1 MVQNFAPLRLIFHT
15 PTKVDPT
22 SLWIGFRV
30 NPVETFQENRR
41 KPIHWL
47 ILALLGPKMARKF
60 CQLEPFFTHTR
71 KCPQCT
77 YKPILVVSYKKVLRK
92 WPKTYKVPIF
102 TYFFVIK
109 DPLKKLEAKNQNSTS
124 TTFCAILLCTFKPN
138 IGTIGWKLGA
148 PIQFEK
154 RLTDGRTDRRMDGR
168 RTARHRIY
176 KPRWSIG
183 IILFSSRKFQG
194 SMMTSSN
201 GNIFRVTGHLCG
213 NSPHKSQ
220 WRGALMLSL
229 ICVWINDWVNN
240 REAGDLRR
248 YSAHYDVI
256 VMHRK
261 GQRPCVIF
269 PYKLQ
274 LA

>member
-1 MVQNFAPLRLIFHT
+1 MVQNFGPLGLIFHT

-60 CQLEPFFTHTR
+60 CPLEPFFTHTR

-77 YKPILVVSYKKVLRK
+77 YKPSLMVSYKKVLRK
-92 WPKTYKVPIF
+92 CPKTYKIPIF

-109 DPLKKLEAKNQNSTS
+109 DPLKKLEAKKSKFYFHN
-124 TTFCAILLCTFKPN
+124 FLRN
-138 IGTIGWKLGA
+138 IVVHIQAKYRNDRVKTGAAYSIWK
-148 PIQFEK
+148 K
-154 RLTDGRTDRRMDGR
+154 VDGRTDRQTGGR
-168 RTARHRIY
+168 TTDSSASD

-213 NSPHKSQ
+213 EFTGPRWIPHTKASDTEL
-220 WRGALMLSL
+220 WCCL
-229 ICVWINDWVNN
+229 W
-240 REAGDLRR
+240 
-248 YSAHYDVI
+248 SASE
-256 VMHRK
+256 
-261 GQRPCVIF
+261 
-269 PYKLQ
+269 
-274 LA
+274 